1 MFREMRRF
9 RQALTKE
16 ECRTLLDRG
25 THGVLAVAG
34 EGGYPYAVP
43 LSYARVEDKLIF
55 HCAQS
60 GHKLDVIRACNKASF
75 CVVDQDRVVPEEYT
89 TYYRSVIAFG
99 TIRELAGEE
108 KRRAVEYLGRRYHP
122 TDSDSH
128 REGYIE
134 KDFDRV
140 CMLELAMERLTGKE
154 AKELAMEKWQRE
166 DKG

>member
-9 RQALTKE
+9 RQALTRE
-16 ECRTLLDRG
+16 ECDALLDRG
-25 THGVLAVAG
+25 THGVLAVVG

-43 LSYARVEDKLIF
+43 LSYARMGDKLLF

-60 GHKLDVIRACNKASF
+60 GHKLDALRACNKASF

-89 TYYRSVIAFG
+89 TYYRSVVAFG
-99 TIRELAGEE
+99 TVRELKGEE
-108 KRRAVEYLGRRYHP
+108 KRRAVEYLGRRYYP
-122 TDSDSH
+122 TDSDTH
-128 REGYIE
+128 REEFIQ

-140 CMLELAMERLTGKE
+140 CMLELAIEHLTGKE

-166 DKG
+166 DKE

>member
-9 RQALTKE
+9 RQALPQE
-16 ECRTLLDRG
+16 ECYALLDRG

-43 LSYARVEDKLIF
+43 LSYARMGDKLIF
-55 HCAQS
+55 HCAQA
-60 GHKLDVIRACNKASF
+60 GHKLDAIRSCDKVSF
-75 CVVDQDRVVPEEYT
+75 CVVDQDKVVPEEYT

-99 TIRELAGEE
+99 TVRELEGEE
-108 KRRAVEYLGRRYHP
+108 KRRAIEELGKRYHS
-122 TDSDSH
+122 TDSDAH
-128 REGYIE
+128 REEYIE
-134 KDFDRV
+134 KDWDRV
-140 CMLELAMERLTGKE
+140 CMLELDMEHLTGKE